1 MATLFEVPKGQAS
14 DKLALE
20 STKIE
25 NLITESSDS
34 DGSKKGPS
42 SSLQKIAPVLLRR
55 SVSPNLPELVEVSEI
70 SVNQVSIS
78 LFCSRKFYYLK
89 HRWIKRYVKLFVLRL
104 FRFWVLYHLKVNH
117 CTIYWYWLCRGV
129 WIRKRKRKC
138 QDHYWKFGLNSSL
151 NLYRKS

>member
-55 SVSPNLPELVEVSEI
+55 SVSPNLPELVEVTKN
-70 SVNQVSIS
+70 SVNQVSIC
-78 LFCSRKFYYLK
+78 LFCSRKFYNLK
-89 HRWIKRYVKLFVLRL
+89 R
-104 FRFWVLYHLKVNH
+104 
-117 CTIYWYWLCRGV
+117 T
-129 WIRKRKRKC
+129 
-138 QDHYWKFGLNSSL
+138 
-151 NLYRKS
+151 